1 MSISFPFAASR
12 RESGL
17 FVFPLRRDS
26 VRAADVPL
34 VKTNDKRME
43 QLNRI
48 ELRGTVGSVRLQTYD
63 DNVVA
68 RMSVATNVAYRDKD
82 GSAVIETT
90 WHNVSAWEG
99 KEIRNLEKIEKGTK
113 VYVQGRLRNT
123 RFVGQDGIEHYSTD
137 IQAYRI
143 VIIESNEPLQYEM

>member
-1 MSISFPFAASR
+1 
-12 RESGL
+12 
-17 FVFPLRRDS
+17 
-26 VRAADVPL
+26 
-34 VKTNDKRME
+34 ME